1 MTTFNLYIGYRFVAH
16 HEYPNIQLP
25 IMSETNALKGKLA
38 LITGCSGGIGQASA
52 RSLAR
57 LGCSIAVHHSSS
69 SSKPKADALVKELT
83 ELGVQA
89 KPFQADLS
97 TYPGADALYQQVISE
112 LGHPDIL
119 FSNHGA
125 TGKVIGPN
133 GNIEDIPVEMFENI
147 WRLNTGTSFRLAQ
160 LCIPHME
167 EQRWGR
173 VIFTSS
179 VAAGTGGV
187 IGPHYASS
195 KSALHGL
202 VHWLSLRYAKSGIT
216 ANAIAPA
223 LIEDTAMMSNPTPE
237 IRAKIPIGR
246 LGKPDEIASIVALCA
261 TNGYMTNKVIAADG
275 GWTSGGF

>member
-83 ELGVQA
+83 EL
-89 KPFQADLS
+89 
-97 TYPGADALYQQVISE
+97 VIM
-112 LGHPDIL
+112 
-119 FSNHGA
+119 
-125 TGKVIGPN
+125 IGPN